1 MVFVWY
7 RITVLLQFAREPGG
21 QIFEFTLQ
29 HFAHFA
35 SRLQPSSRRKTR
47 RPKMIIAVFH
57 QPMKQLDP
65 WNPRPKIWKLL
76 STNINQ
82 LIYYSVRRWQGKP
95 EHCCTAQYCSF
106 RFDFDAQISTDIVLW
121 QTKLEQEISTFYWKI
136 IYQNLSLEFI
146 GYHLSR
152 NGGALSFPGL
162 GRDVIF
168 CKVPPGRTGGVLG
181 ALIFSSS
188 RRFAVERQIQIKS
201 GRHAQATDRK
211 QGRPLGWRFDLWVP
225 NWVNVDLWSIMPPP
239 VWPWIDF

>member
-1 MVFVWY
+1 MQMDV
-7 RITVLLQFAREPGG
+7 
-21 QIFEFTLQ
+21 
-29 HFAHFA
+29 H
-35 SRLQPSSRRKTR
+35 S
-47 RPKMIIAVFH
+47 PKNGIHRYWSI
-57 QPMKQLDP
+57 P
-65 WNPRPKIWKLL
+65 IWKLL

-82 LIYYSVRRWQGKP
+82 LIILIYYTLRRWQGKP

-188 RRFAVERQIQIKS
+188 RRFAVERQFQIKS

-239 VWPWIDF
+239 CLTLNRFLATIKLVCKYILIFNYHNLKWNI